1 MGRKILID
9 TNIAIGYV
17 GNRLDLHLLNKRD
30 KIFDGKYHLSVIN
43 KIEILGYP
51 NLSLEE
57 EQIFNLLINNAILHP
72 IDNTIIKKTI
82 EIKKNYR
89 IKLPDALIAAT
100 CLVYQLEILTLN
112 LNDFKNIKDLSLF
125 NIEGQ

>member
-1 MGRKILID
+1 MGRKVLID

-17 GNRLDLHLLNKRD
+17 GNRLDVHLMNKLDR
-30 KIFDGKYHLSVIN
+30 IFDRTYYLSVIN

-51 NLSLEE
+51 DLNSEE
-57 EQIFNLLINNAILHP
+57 EQVFNLLIDNAILYP
-72 IDNTIIKKTI
+72 VDNKIINKTI

-100 CLVYQLEILTLN
+100 CLVYKLEILTLN
-112 LNDFKNIKDLSLF
+112 VNDFKNIKGLSLY
-125 NIEGQ
+125 NIEG